1 MPEAIITD
9 RGLQKRFTLHPQHF
23 KTGNKGYHGGGRME
37 FGGRI
42 YQVTIL
48 LVDVTTKLR
57 KAQAELLLEDFYN
70 LLAEIEEELKYY
82 A

>member
-1 MPEAIITD
+1 MPEAIITE
-9 RGLQKRFTLHPQHF
+9 RGMQKRFPLHPQHF

-48 LVDVTTKLR
+48 LVDVTTKIHKVGAEALLDDLYTLI
-57 KAQAELLLEDFYN
+57 AEL
-70 LLAEIEEELKYY
+70 EEELRYY
-82 A
+82 